1 MSLEQYKNANR
12 KELWEIL
19 QIQADCIAGLEKE
32 LRNIEHAVRNE
43 DELLKMQKTQN
54 TRDLDQQAIACDW
67 IYKNVSELSN
77 RNSKAIKSRYCQLKI
92 KARALQDNKC

>member
-19 QIQADCIAGLEKE
+19 QIQTDCIAGLEKE
-32 LRNIEHAVRNE
+32 LLEI
-43 DELLKMQKTQN
+43 QKTQN

-67 IYKNVSELSN
+67 LYKNVSELSS

>member
-19 QIQADCIAGLEKE
+19 QIQADEIKKL
-32 LRNIEHAVRNE
+32 E
-43 DELLKMQKTQN
+43 DELLEIQKTQN

-67 IYKNVSELSN
+67 LYKNVSELSN

-92 KARALQDNKC
+92 KARELQDNQC

>member
-19 QIQADCIAGLEKE
+19 QIQTDCIAGLEKE
-32 LRNIEHAVRNE
+32 LLEI
-43 DELLKMQKTQN
+43 QKTQN

-67 IYKNVSELSN
+67 LYKNVSELSS

-92 KARALQDNKC
+92 KARALQDNQ